1 MKLTLREQQVLQH
14 LANGL
19 STREVAKKLG
29 ISYSTTKQ
37 HRVRIKQRLGA
48 TTFAHAITIARDEHL
63 IEGDP
68 QWTT

>member
-1 MKLTLREQQVLQH
+1 VKLSKRETQVLQH

-19 STREVAKKLG
+19 SSRDVATKLG
-29 ISYSTTKQ
+29 ISYFTVKH

-68 QWTT
+68 WTS